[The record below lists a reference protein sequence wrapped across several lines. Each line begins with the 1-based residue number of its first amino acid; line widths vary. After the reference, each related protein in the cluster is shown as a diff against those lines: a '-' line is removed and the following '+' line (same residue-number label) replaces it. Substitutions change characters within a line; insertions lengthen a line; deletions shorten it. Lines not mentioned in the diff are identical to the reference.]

1 VARNSFFPFTLL
13 TRPRASNEKSNQLTL
28 RKEVT
33 ATATIVK
40 AATSKIARLRGD
52 VAASAKIIIIVAA
65 AEHIAHDVTCKHS
78 GSGAG
83 CRCTHR
89 AHHGTTTTRL
99 LLLVWAPALMVERLW
114 PITWSVVASTRT
126 TVIVHLVGIR
136 MTVARRRRLTVQWI
150 WLLYRHLRGCTS
162 TTHLLLL
169 TATTEED
176 ESATTASAKQDDDG
190 NDATDSQVARWHVET
205 GVDHVIR
212 RVVHCF
218 CRRGWRRATF
228 VDIVAR
234 TCRVRDANVIAKYI
248 ICGGTAVRL
257 FTKKTAARSW
267 PITESEPTRIIII
280 ACRSVD
286 GYVISTGGATATAA
300 QRAV

>member
-1 VARNSFFPFTLL
+1 MARNSFFPFTLL

-40 AATSKIARLRGD
+40 AATSKIARLRSD

-114 PITWSVVASTRT
+114 PVTWSVVASTWT

-150 WLLYRHLRGCTS
+150 WLLFRHLRGCTS

-176 ESATTASAKQDDDG
+176 ESATTASAKHDDDG
-190 NDATDSQVARWHVET
+190 NDATDSWRVQASTICRGH
-205 GVDHVIR
+205 H
-212 RVVHCF
+212 VVHFF

-228 VDIVAR
+228 VNIVAR

-248 ICGGTAVRL
+248 ICGGTAVLL

-267 PITESEPTRIIII
+267 PITEREPTRIIII
-280 ACRSVD
+280 VACRSVD
-286 GYVISTGGATATAA
+286 GYVISTGGAAATAA